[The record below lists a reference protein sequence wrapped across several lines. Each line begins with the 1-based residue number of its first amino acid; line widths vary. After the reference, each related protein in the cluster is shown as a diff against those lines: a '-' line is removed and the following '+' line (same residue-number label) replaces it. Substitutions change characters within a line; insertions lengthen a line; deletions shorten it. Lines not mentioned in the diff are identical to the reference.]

1 MLRLVAAALTLAAAA
16 PPERSRPHTH
26 LFTELSCGPRDPSVD
41 CAALVALNAAVGVA
55 GWATGESFCG
65 WPGVL
70 CDDDGRVIA
79 LSLREMDLKS
89 NAKEKMKEPS
99 KGKSDSHIQR
109 GKRLRKEVP
118 RQLIKRDEVVEKE
131 EEPFVDASLR
141 QCGKRP
147 FFPHRALAKL
157 EKLEVLSLIGLNMTG
172 TVPQSLNAL
181 SSLRELHLAE
191 NSLSGSLPELDD
203 LTQLQALHFDG
214 NGFSGTLGGLLRSLA
229 RSPLRRLGL
238 SRNSLTGHLPGNA
251 LEKLT
256 SLESLRIG
264 GNRLDGPFPVASL
277 AKLPN
282 LTNVSVWGN
291 AFEGDASL
299 FLDKASSSLKTFDAT
314 SNKLRG
320 DLREMPRRNLENLRL
335 GGNALEGSL
344 PKPANLRD
352 VASLQLWSE
361 VAGRST
367 TEECDLEP
375 TCGGA
380 SAANLALSRALDDA
394 TLWLGGDVRPWQKL
408 LQDDERKGGPVRS
421 RKKDDD
427 IGSDMLKE
435 MRRERDRN
443 ERKLARSG
451 GGKKLK
457 DFRKKIDDPKKKN
470 SKNVLETMYA
480 SRRSHWTRQVA
491 DFVESV
497 DAAEKAESDA
507 AEAAKKA
514 AKEAE
519 QKAKR
524 DADDAAK
531 ALRDAELA
539 EEKAAKVLK
548 ATTDK
553 ERRKAE
559 DTRDAAVR
567 LKASGERRRRIDARS
582 DDAEQRMADVRRG
595 VDRVK
600 ELMERHESSPSEAER
615 LNSYD
620 DGVRR
625 SQQFADRRKE
635 IDAGVAAA
643 RARATSM
650 RDRYSG
656 GRAASS
662 SRDVRGETPEDS
674 AGRAASSDGE
684 RREAPEDWH
693 ADALPDSHQFRAGD
707 AFPAAVETDKAF
719 KADDATTEQ
728 DGRTAQERERAWAA
742 AFARAE
748 AAEAREKAK
757 AAGAPVVAAAIDAG
771 VPADKETRL
780 EELRKRARETVRLAS
795 QGEEF

>member
-1 MLRLVAAALTLAAAA
+1 MLRLVAAALALAAAA
-16 PPERSRPHTH
+16 SPERSRPHSH
-26 LFTELSCGPRDPSVD
+26 LFVELSCGPRDPSVD
-41 CAALVALNAAVGVA
+41 CAALVALNDNIGVA

-70 CDDDGRVIA
+70 CDDDGRVVA
-79 LSLREMDLKS
+79 LSIRENDLKS
-89 NAKEKMKEPS
+89 NAKEKQREPT
-99 KGKSDSHIQR
+99 KGKSDGNIQR

-118 RQLIKRDEVVEKE
+118 RQHVKRDEEKE
-131 EEPFVDASLR
+131 PEPFVEPSLR
-141 QCGKRP
+141 QCRKRP
-147 FFPHRALAKL
+147 VFPHKALAKL
-157 EKLEVLSLIGLNMTG
+157 DKLEVLSLIGLNMTG

-181 SSLRELHLAE
+181 RSLRELHLAE
-191 NSLSGSLPELDD
+191 NSLSGSLPELDE
-203 LTQLQALHFDG
+203 LTQLQALQLDG
-214 NGFSGTLGGLLRSLA
+214 NGFSGALGNLLRSLA
-229 RSPLRRLGL
+229 KSNIRRLGL
-238 SRNSLTGHLPGNA
+238 SRNMLTGHLPGNS
-251 LEKLT
+251 LEKLK
-256 SLESLRIG
+256 SLEALRLG
-264 GNRLDGPFPVASL
+264 GNQLDGPFPAASL
-277 AKLPN
+277 AKLAN

-291 AFEGDASL
+291 NFEGDASL
-299 FLDKASSSLKTFDAT
+299 FLEKASSTLKTFDAT
-314 SNKLRG
+314 GNSLRG

-335 GGNALEGSL
+335 GGNSLEGSL

-352 VASLQLWSE
+352 VASLQLWSD
-361 VAGRST
+361 VTGRTT

-394 TLWLGGDVRPWQKL
+394 DLWLGGDVRPWKKL

-427 IGSDMLKE
+427 VGSDMLKE

-443 ERKLARSG
+443 ERKMARNG

-457 DFRKKIDDPKKKN
+457 DFRKKIDDPKKK
-470 SKNVLETMYA
+470 SQKNVVEAMYA
-480 SRRSHWTRQVA
+480 TRRSHWTQQVA

-497 DAAEKAESDA
+497 DTKEKAELDA

-539 EEKAAKVLK
+539 EEKASRVKD

-553 ERRKAE
+553 ERRKAQ
-559 DTRDAAVR
+559 DVSDAAVR

-582 DDAEQRMADVRRG
+582 DDAEARMAEVRKG

-600 ELMERHESSPSEAER
+600 ELMERHDSAPSEAER

-620 DGVRR
+620 ESVHR
-625 SQQFADRRKE
+625 SKQFADRRKE

-656 GRAASS
+656 GRASSS
-662 SRDVRGETPEDS
+662 SRDVRGEAPAEDS
-674 AGRAASSDGE
+674 AGRAASAD
-684 RREAPEDWH
+684 REARREDWH
-693 ADALPDSHQFRAGD
+693 ADALPESHQFRAAD
-707 AFPAAVETDKAF
+707 AFPTAAETTDQVS
-719 KADDATTEQ
+719 KADDATTDE
-728 DGRTAQERERAWAA
+728 DGRSAQERERAWEA

-757 AAGAPVVAAAIDAG
+757 AAGAPVVAASVDAD
-771 VPADKETRL
+771 VAADRETRL

>member
-1 MLRLVAAALTLAAAA
+1 M
-16 PPERSRPHTH
+16 
-26 LFTELSCGPRDPSVD
+26 
-41 CAALVALNAAVGVA
+41 
-55 GWATGESFCG
+55 
-65 WPGVL
+65 
-70 CDDDGRVIA
+70 
-79 LSLREMDLKS
+79 
-89 NAKEKMKEPS
+89 
-99 KGKSDSHIQR
+99 
-109 GKRLRKEVP
+109 
-118 RQLIKRDEVVEKE
+118 
-131 EEPFVDASLR
+131 
-141 QCGKRP
+141 
-147 FFPHRALAKL
+147 KL
-157 EKLEVLSLIGLNMTG
+157 E
-172 TVPQSLNAL
+172 A
-181 SSLRELHLAE
+181 LHL
-191 NSLSGSLPELDD
+191 
-203 LTQLQALHFDG
+203 DG
-214 NGFSGTLGGLLRSLA
+214 NGFSGTLGNLLRSLA
-229 RSPLRRLGL
+229 KSPLRRLGL
-238 SRNSLTGHLPGNA
+238 SRNELTGHIPGA
-251 LEKLT
+251 SLEKLR
-256 SLESLRIG
+256 SLEAFRIG
-264 GNRLDGPFPVASL
+264 GNQLDGPFPVTSL

-291 AFEGDASL
+291 NFEGDAST
-299 FLDKASSSLKTFDAT
+299 FLDKASATLKTFDAT
-314 SNKLRG
+314 SNNLRG

-335 GGNALEGSL
+335 GGNSLEGSL

-361 VAGRST
+361 MPDRTT

-394 TLWLGGDVRPWQKL
+394 SLWLGGDVRPWQKL

-443 ERKLARSG
+443 ERKLARNG

-457 DFRKKIDDPKKKN
+457 DFRKKIDDPKKK
-470 SKNVLETMYA
+470 SQKNVVEAMY
-480 SRRSHWTRQVA
+480 SNRRSHWTQQVA

-497 DAAEKAESDA
+497 DAAEKAELDA

-553 ERRKAE
+553 ERRRAE

-582 DDAEQRMADVRRG
+582 DDAEARMADVRRG

-600 ELMERHESSPSEAER
+600 ELMDRHESAPSEAER

-656 GRAASS
+656 GRASSS
-662 SRDVRGETPEDS
+662 SRDVRGEAPAEDS
-674 AGRAASSDGE
+674 AGRTASSDRE
-684 RREAPEDWH
+684 RRGDEWH
-693 ADALPDSHQFRAGD
+693 ADALPDSHKFRAAD
-707 AFPAAVETDKAF
+707 AFPAAETHEASKADASAAAAETTDKATD
-719 KADDATTEQ
+719 ADL
-728 DGRTAQERERAWAA
+728 DGRSAQERERAWEA

-771 VPADKETRL
+771 VPPDKETRL

>member
-1 MLRLVAAALTLAAAA
+1 MV
-16 PPERSRPHTH
+16 E
-26 LFTELSCGPRDPSVD
+26 
-41 CAALVALNAAVGVA
+41 LNAHVGVA

-79 LSLREMDLKS
+79 LSLREMDLKL

-99 KGKSDSHIQR
+99 KGKSDSHMQR

-118 RQLIKRDEVVEKE
+118 RQLIKRDEVAEKE
-131 EEPFVDASLR
+131 EEPFVDPALR
-141 QCGKRP
+141 QCMKRP
-147 FFPHRALAKL
+147 VFPHRALAKL
-157 EKLEVLSLIGLNMTG
+157 ERLEVLSLIGLNMTG
-172 TVPQSLNAL
+172 TVPPSLNAL

-203 LTQLQALHFDG
+203 LTQLQALHLDG

-229 RSPLRRLGL
+229 KSPLRRLGL
-238 SRNSLTGHLPGNA
+238 SRNALTGHLPGNS
-251 LEKLT
+251 LEKLR
-256 SLESLRIG
+256 SLESFRIG
-264 GNRLDGPFPVASL
+264 GNQLDGPFPVASL

-291 AFEGDASL
+291 HFEGDASL
-299 FLDKASSSLKTFDAT
+299 FLDKASSTLKTFDAT

-361 VAGRST
+361 MEGRST

-394 TLWLGGDVRPWQKL
+394 SLWLGGDVRPWQKL

-451 GGKKLK
+451 GGKKLR
-457 DFRKKIDDPKKKN
+457 DFRKKIDDPRKK
-470 SKNVLETMYA
+470 SQKNVVEAMYA

-491 DFVESV
+491 DVVESV
-497 DAAEKAESDA
+497 DAAEKAELDA

-548 ATTDK
+548 AKDDK

-582 DDAEQRMADVRRG
+582 DDAEARMADVRRG

-600 ELMERHESSPSEAER
+600 ELMDRHEASPSEAER

-656 GRAASS
+656 GRASS
-662 SRDVRGETPEDS
+662 LSRDVRGEAPAEDS
-674 AGRAASSDGE
+674 AGRAASSD
-684 RREAPEDWH
+684 REARREDWH
-693 ADALPDSHQFRAGD
+693 ADALPDSHKFRAADVFPTETSHEASKAAGNAAD
-707 AFPAAVETDKAF
+707 APAADNAGTGEDVDAAVEDL
-719 KADDATTEQ
+719 DATV
-728 DGRTAQERERAWAA
+728 RERERAWEA

-771 VPADKETRL
+771 VPPDKETRL